1 MQIRIVLI
9 YGMNIMTTNTPASK
23 PQTAKP
29 VAVLPRIK
37 SSDLFQTNR
46 EIEIDHEG
54 RIYRMRLTNLNKL
67 ILTA

>member
-1 MQIRIVLI
+1 
-9 YGMNIMTTNTPASK
+9 MNIMTTQTP
-23 PQTAKP
+23 TAKP
-29 VAVLPRIK
+29 QAAKSAAVLPRIK

>member
-1 MQIRIVLI
+1 
-9 YGMNIMTTNTPASK
+9 MNPTPR
-23 PQTAKP
+23 TAQSSHTVKVNATP
-29 VAVLPRIK
+29 VRIK
-37 SSDLFQTNR
+37 SADLFQKAR

>member
-1 MQIRIVLI
+1 
-9 YGMNIMTTNTPASK
+9 MTATALPTSVASKSPVERNLASSKPAANTPL
-23 PQTAKP
+23 
-29 VAVLPRIK
+29 VRIK
-37 SSDLFQTNR
+37 SADLFQKAR

>member
-1 MQIRIVLI
+1 
-9 YGMNIMTTNTPASK
+9 MTTNTPAFK
-23 PQTAKP
+23 PQAAKP
-29 VAVLPRIK
+29 AVTLPRIK